1 MWGSIYQALYRK
13 YRSRTFDEVCGQEQ
27 VTETLKAQV
36 ASGRLSHAYLF
47 IGTRGTGK
55 TSCAKILAKAVNCE
69 HPVNGN
75 PCCQCAACRGID
87 DGTVLDVVE
96 IDAASNNGVD
106 NIRALRD
113 EAIFSP
119 ASVKKRVY
127 IVDEVHMLSIAAF
140 NALLKILEEP
150 PEHLMFILAT
160 TELRKV
166 PATILSRCQRY
177 SFRRLDVEVISKHL
191 DYIAS
196 QEGFK
201 LTHEASE
208 LLARLADGGMRD
220 AISLLDQCSSAPV
233 IDEATVLEATGL
245 AGNRRVASIL
255 SAVAKHDSAA
265 ALDTFAELW
274 RDGKDPASLLS
285 DLCALMR
292 DVLLLGLAPK
302 GGRSLLS
309 GAYDTKTLAAFSRA
323 FTREEL
329 LRNMQRAQEAI
340 VSLKDNPS
348 PRTAVEICL
357 VSLCDP
363 GMGAGLPEL
372 IARISRLEAGAPPPR
387 APAAPE
393 PEDLDLP
400 APPAPKARAEARP
413 APEAKAAREPEPVR
427 EPAPAPEPEP
437 MPEPGPVPELKTT
450 PEPEPAPVPEP
461 VSAPGPEDGGYIR
474 DEAEPT
480 PEPVGRYFE
489 PEPPETLPDRPDNL
503 PEPPAADGGADWSA
517 LVAALK
523 GRLRVGAHRLLTD
536 PLQVNGK
543 LAGGR
548 LSITFMNG
556 FAEKQLNTTE
566 TLALFRSAAEALCG
580 CPVELEV
587 RSEDGGEKLASRDL
601 EELQRFKQVKF
612 I

>member
-191 DYIAS
+191 EYIAS

-201 LTHEASE
+201 LTHEAAE

-292 DVLLLGLAPK
+292 DVLLLSLAPK

-340 VSLKDNPS
+340 ASLKDNPS

-363 GMGAGLPEL
+363 GMGAGIPEL
-372 IARISRLEAGAPPPR
+372 IARISRLEAGTPPPR
-387 APAAPE
+387 APAMPE
-393 PEDLDLP
+393 MEDLDVP
-400 APPAPKARAEARP
+400 APPAPKARAEAKP
-413 APEAKAAREPEPVR
+413 APETKAVR
-427 EPAPAPEPEP
+427 EPAPAPMPEPEP
-437 MPEPGPVPELKTT
+437 ISEPEPVPEPETT
-450 PEPEPAPVPEP
+450 PEPEPEPVPEA
-461 VSAPGPEDGGYIR
+461 VSAPEPEDGGYIR

-503 PEPPAADGGADWSA
+503 PEPPAANSSADWRA
-517 LVAALK
+517 LVAALD

-536 PLQVNGK
+536 PLQVNGE
-543 LAGGR
+543 LAGGK

-566 TLALFRSAAEALCG
+566 TLALFRSTAEALCG
-580 CPVELEV
+580 VPVELQV
-587 RSEDGGEKLASRDL
+587 FSENGGAKLASRDL

>member
-191 DYIAS
+191 EYIAS

-245 AGNRRVASIL
+245 SGNRRVASIL

-340 VSLKDNPS
+340 ASLKDNPS

-363 GMGAGLPEL
+363 GMGAGIPEL
-372 IARISRLEAGAPPPR
+372 IARISRLEAGTPPPR
-387 APAAPE
+387 APAMPE
-393 PEDLDLP
+393 MEDLDVP
-400 APPAPKARAEARP
+400 APPAPKARAEAKP
-413 APEAKAAREPEPVR
+413 APEAKAVR
-427 EPAPAPEPEP
+427 EPAPAPMPEPEP
-437 MPEPGPVPELKTT
+437 ISEPEPVPEPETT
-450 PEPEPAPVPEP
+450 PEPEPEPVPEA

-503 PEPPAADGGADWSA
+503 PEPPAANSSADWRA
-517 LVAALK
+517 LVAALD

-536 PLQVNGK
+536 PLQVNGE
-543 LAGGR
+543 LAGGK

-566 TLALFRSAAEALCG
+566 TLALFRSTAEALCG
-580 CPVELEV
+580 GPVELQV
-587 RSEDGGEKLASRDL
+587 FSENGGAKLASRDL

>member
-1 MWGSIYQALYRK
+1 MWGPIYQALYRK

-87 DGTVLDVVE
+87 DGSVMDVVE

-177 SFRRLDVEVISKHL
+177 SFRRLDAEVISKRL
-191 DYIAS
+191 DYIAA
-196 QEGFK
+196 QEGFN
-201 LTHEASE
+201 LTEGASK

-233 IDEATVLEATGL
+233 IDENAVLEATGL
-245 AGNRRVASIL
+245 AGNRRVADLL
-255 SAVAKHDSAA
+255 SAISKNDAVA
-265 ALDTFAELW
+265 ALDVFSSLW

-292 DVLLLGLAPK
+292 DVLLSELAPR
-302 GGRSLLS
+302 GGVSLMS
-309 GAYDTKTLAAFSRA
+309 GAYDAKTISGFARVFTK
-323 FTREEL
+323 EEL
-329 LRNMQRAQEAI
+329 LRNMQRAQDAI
-340 VSLKDNPS
+340 AALRDSPS
-348 PRTAVEICL
+348 PRTCVELCL

-363 GMGAGLPEL
+363 ALNSGIPEL
-372 IARISRLEAGAPPPR
+372 LARISRLEAGAPPPR
-387 APAAPE
+387 APAV
-393 PEDLDLP
+393 
-400 APPAPKARAEARP
+400 EA
-413 APEAKAAREPEPVR
+413 
-427 EPAPAPEPEP
+427 APEPEP
-437 MPEPGPVPELKTT
+437 IPVPESEHTY
-450 PEPEPAPVPEP
+450 EPAPEDEAPPTPEEP
-461 VSAPGPEDGGYIR
+461 PAYDDGGYVR
-474 DEAEPT
+474 DEPEPT
-480 PEPVGRYFE
+480 PEPVGVYYN
-489 PEPPETLPDRPDNL
+489 PEPPMPDRPDNF
-503 PEPPAADGGADWSA
+503 PEPDPSPAPSGMPKWSEVTAELAKELKPA
-517 LVAALK
+517 LMRPLTDS
-523 GRLRVGAHRLLTD
+523 GLLTAEFTENSLHLTFSNSFAERRLNT
-536 PLQVNGK
+536 PETMALIRAAASK
-543 LAGGR
+543 LAGRPLDIEVTLLG
-548 LSITFMNG
+548 G
-556 FAEKQLNTTE
+556 GKQPT
-566 TLALFRSAAEALCG
+566 RS
-580 CPVELEV
+580 V
-587 RSEDGGEKLASRDL
+587 
-601 EELQRFKQVKF
+601 EELRGNPFVKF
-612 I
+612 V

>member
-1 MWGSIYQALYRK
+1 MWGPIYQALYRK

-87 DGTVLDVVE
+87 DGSVMDVVE

-177 SFRRLDVEVISKHL
+177 SFRRLDAEVISKRL
-191 DYIAS
+191 DYIAA
-196 QEGFK
+196 QEGFN
-201 LTHEASE
+201 LTEGASK

-233 IDEATVLEATGL
+233 IDENAVLEATGL
-245 AGNRRVASIL
+245 AGNRRVADLL
-255 SAVAKHDSAA
+255 SAISKNDAVA
-265 ALDTFAELW
+265 ALDVFSSLW

-292 DVLLLGLAPK
+292 DVLLSELAPR
-302 GGRSLLS
+302 GGVSLMS
-309 GAYDTKTLAAFSRA
+309 GAYDAKTISGFARVFTK
-323 FTREEL
+323 EEL
-329 LRNMQRAQEAI
+329 LRNMQRAQDAI
-340 VSLKDNPS
+340 AALRDSPS
-348 PRTAVEICL
+348 PRTCVELCL

-363 GMGAGLPEL
+363 ALNSGIPEL
-372 IARISRLEAGAPPPR
+372 LARISRLEAGAPPPR
-387 APAAPE
+387 APAV
-393 PEDLDLP
+393 
-400 APPAPKARAEARP
+400 EA
-413 APEAKAAREPEPVR
+413 
-427 EPAPAPEPEP
+427 APEPEP
-437 MPEPGPVPELKTT
+437 IPVPESEHTY
-450 PEPEPAPVPEP
+450 EPAPEEEAPPTPEEP
-461 VSAPGPEDGGYIR
+461 PAYDDGGYVR
-474 DEAEPT
+474 DEPEPT
-480 PEPVGRYFE
+480 PEPVGVYYN
-489 PEPPETLPDRPDNL
+489 PEPPMPDRPDNF
-503 PEPPAADGGADWSA
+503 PEPDPSPAPSGMPKWSEVTAELAKELKPA
-517 LVAALK
+517 LMRPLTDS
-523 GRLRVGAHRLLTD
+523 GLLTAEFTENSLHLTFSNSFAERRLNT
-536 PLQVNGK
+536 PETMALIRAAASK
-543 LAGGR
+543 LAGRPLDIEVTLLG
-548 LSITFMNG
+548 G
-556 FAEKQLNTTE
+556 GKQPT
-566 TLALFRSAAEALCG
+566 RS
-580 CPVELEV
+580 V
-587 RSEDGGEKLASRDL
+587 
-601 EELQRFKQVKF
+601 EELRGNPFVKF
-612 I
+612 V

>member
-1 MWGSIYQALYRK
+1 MWGPIYQALYRK

-87 DGTVLDVVE
+87 DGSVMDVVE

-177 SFRRLDVEVISKHL
+177 SFRRLDAEVISKRL
-191 DYIAS
+191 DYIAA
-196 QEGFK
+196 QEGFN
-201 LTHEASE
+201 LTEGASK

-233 IDEATVLEATGL
+233 IDENAVLEATGL
-245 AGNRRVASIL
+245 AGNRRVADLL
-255 SAVAKHDSAA
+255 SAISKNDAVA
-265 ALDTFAELW
+265 ALDVFSSLW

-292 DVLLLGLAPK
+292 DVLLSELAPR
-302 GGRSLLS
+302 GGVSLMS
-309 GAYDTKTLAAFSRA
+309 GAYDAKTISGFARVFTK
-323 FTREEL
+323 EEL
-329 LRNMQRAQEAI
+329 LRNMQRAQDAI
-340 VSLKDNPS
+340 AALRDSPS
-348 PRTAVEICL
+348 PRTCVELCL

-363 GMGAGLPEL
+363 ALNSGIPEL
-372 IARISRLEAGAPPPR
+372 LARISRLEAGTPPPR
-387 APAAPE
+387 APAV
-393 PEDLDLP
+393 
-400 APPAPKARAEARP
+400 EA
-413 APEAKAAREPEPVR
+413 
-427 EPAPAPEPEP
+427 APEPEP
-437 MPEPGPVPELKTT
+437 ISVPESEHTY
-450 PEPEPAPVPEP
+450 EPAPEEEAPPTPEEP
-461 VSAPGPEDGGYIR
+461 PAYDDGGYVR
-474 DEAEPT
+474 DEPEPT
-480 PEPVGRYFE
+480 PEPVGVYYN
-489 PEPPETLPDRPDNL
+489 PEPPMPDRPDNF
-503 PEPPAADGGADWSA
+503 PEPDPSPAPFGMPKWSEVTAELAKELKPA
-517 LVAALK
+517 LMRPLTDS
-523 GRLRVGAHRLLTD
+523 GLLTAEFTENSLHLTFSNSFAERRLNT
-536 PLQVNGK
+536 PETMALIRAAASK
-543 LAGGR
+543 LAGRPLDIEVTLLG
-548 LSITFMNG
+548 G
-556 FAEKQLNTTE
+556 GKQPT
-566 TLALFRSAAEALCG
+566 RS
-580 CPVELEV
+580 V
-587 RSEDGGEKLASRDL
+587 
-601 EELQRFKQVKF
+601 EELRGNPFVKF
-612 I
+612 V

>member
-177 SFRRLDVEVISKHL
+177 SFRRLDAEVISKRL
-191 DYIAS
+191 DYIAA
-196 QEGFK
+196 QEGFN
-201 LTHEASE
+201 LTEGASK

-233 IDEATVLEATGL
+233 IDENAVLEATGL
-245 AGNRRVASIL
+245 AGNRRVADLL
-255 SAVAKHDSAA
+255 SAISKNDAVA
-265 ALDTFAELW
+265 ALDVFSSLW
-274 RDGKDPASLLS
+274 RDGKDPSSLLS

-292 DVLLLGLAPK
+292 DVLLSELAPR
-302 GGRSLLS
+302 GGVSLMS
-309 GAYDTKTLAAFSRA
+309 GAYDAKTISGFARVFTK
-323 FTREEL
+323 EEL
-329 LRNMQRAQEAI
+329 LRNMQRAQDAI
-340 VSLKDNPS
+340 AALRDSPS
-348 PRTAVEICL
+348 PRTCVELCL

-363 GMGAGLPEL
+363 ALNSGIPEL
-372 IARISRLEAGAPPPR
+372 LARISRLEAGTPPPR
-387 APAAPE
+387 APAV
-393 PEDLDLP
+393 
-400 APPAPKARAEARP
+400 EA
-413 APEAKAAREPEPVR
+413 
-427 EPAPAPEPEP
+427 APEPEP
-437 MPEPGPVPELKTT
+437 ISVPESEHTY
-450 PEPEPAPVPEP
+450 EPAPEDEAPPTPEEP
-461 VSAPGPEDGGYIR
+461 PAYDDGGYVR
-474 DEAEPT
+474 DEPEPT
-480 PEPVGRYFE
+480 PEPVGVYYN
-489 PEPPETLPDRPDNL
+489 PEPPMPDRPDNF
-503 PEPPAADGGADWSA
+503 PEPDPSPAPSGMPKWSEVTAELAKELKPA
-517 LVAALK
+517 LMRPLTDS
-523 GRLRVGAHRLLTD
+523 GLLTAEFTENSLHLTFSNSFAERRLNT
-536 PLQVNGK
+536 PETMALIRAAASK
-543 LAGGR
+543 LAGRPLDIEVTLLG
-548 LSITFMNG
+548 G
-556 FAEKQLNTTE
+556 GKQPT
-566 TLALFRSAAEALCG
+566 RS
-580 CPVELEV
+580 V
-587 RSEDGGEKLASRDL
+587 
-601 EELQRFKQVKF
+601 EELRGNPFVKF
-612 I
+612 V

>member
-191 DYIAS
+191 EYIAS

-292 DVLLLGLAPK
+292 DVLLLSLAPK

-340 VSLKDNPS
+340 ASLKDNPS

-363 GMGAGLPEL
+363 GMGAGIPEL
-372 IARISRLEAGAPPPR
+372 IARISRLEAGTPPPR
-387 APAAPE
+387 APAMPE
-393 PEDLDLP
+393 MEDLDVP
-400 APPAPKARAEARP
+400 APPAPKARAEAKP
-413 APEAKAAREPEPVR
+413 APETKAVR
-427 EPAPAPEPEP
+427 EPAPAPMPEPEP
-437 MPEPGPVPELKTT
+437 ISEPEPVPEPETT
-450 PEPEPAPVPEP
+450 PEPEPEPVPEA
-461 VSAPGPEDGGYIR
+461 VSAPEPEDGGYIR

-503 PEPPAADGGADWSA
+503 PEPPAANSSADWRA
-517 LVAALK
+517 LVAALD

-536 PLQVNGK
+536 PLQVNGE
-543 LAGGR
+543 LAGGK

-566 TLALFRSAAEALCG
+566 TLALFRSTAEALCG
-580 CPVELEV
+580 VPVELQV
-587 RSEDGGEKLASRDL
+587 FSENGGAKLASRDL